1 MRITNNIILHNTSNN
16 INGNKIN
23 VDNLNNQMSSQ
34 KKIQRP
40 SEDPVIAIR
49 ALRLRSSLSEIDQYY
64 EKNIPDAES
73 WLDVTETAILN
84 MKDILTTIR
93 TQCEYG
99 ANDSLTTDN
108 RKTILTQLEKL
119 REQVYSEGNADYAGR
134 TVFTGY
140 RTNKKLTFMENE
152 LTTSYKISQK
162 LSYSSIEEHRYYGND
177 VEVPK
182 KDDILP
188 NPNPNPTPV
197 PDPVSATFDRIRLP
211 YDGIDSITVTDD
223 ITGDETAVAAN
234 GATVVI
240 DYSYEDANG
249 ATQTNGALT
258 VTIYDTYD
266 SWLAASG
273 NGVYEVA
280 ANGAVFIK
288 DTGELILG
296 TDASATLKSSKAEL
310 DFNYTKTGFDRGE
323 LRPEYYFNCT
333 NVTDPANHITYEK
346 YDAEGNEI
354 YQDINYMVAANQ
366 TITVN
371 TNASD
376 VFDASLGRDVDELID
391 AVQRSL
397 DANQTVEDIQAM
409 MKQEQYSSDECQ
421 AKLEEWLAAAQKE
434 ADYADDN
441 MQKLYN
447 SYIGKCDK
455 YLEKVNLALTEVG
468 SKGQSLEL
476 TKNRMSNQ
484 QTTIEELKST
494 NEDRDLSDIIIDY
507 TSAYT
512 AYQASLQAASMINQ
526 VTLLSYL

>member
-23 VDNLNNQMSSQ
+23 VDSLNNQMSSQ

-73 WLDVTETAILN
+73 WLDITETAIRN
-84 MKDILTTIR
+84 MKDIITDIR
-93 TQCEYG
+93 TQCVYG
-99 ANDSLTTDN
+99 AQDSLTTDN
-108 RKTILTQLEKL
+108 RNAILEQLQKL

-140 RTNKKLTFMENE
+140 RTNKKLTFLKDEQ
-152 LTTSYKISQK
+152 TTSYEISQK
-162 LSYSSIEEHRYYGND
+162 LSYSSIEEYRYYGND
-177 VEVPK
+177 VDVPGNEF
-182 KDDILP
+182 DIL
-188 NPNPNPTPV
+188 NGVIPNPT
-197 PDPVSATFDRIRLP
+197 SETFDRIRLP
-211 YDGIDSITVTDD
+211 YDGIDSITGKD
-223 ITGDETAVAAN
+223 GNPADETTPS
-234 GATVVI
+234 TVI
-240 DYSYEDANG
+240 GYSYVDAAG
-249 ATQTNGALT
+249 VTQTDGELT
-258 VTIYDTYD
+258 VTIYDTYE

-273 NGVYEVA
+273 NGTYEITDDQ
-280 ANGAVFIK
+280 AVFIR
-288 DTGELILG
+288 DTGELIFSQG
-296 TDASATLKSSKAEL
+296 AASTLKTGKAEL
-310 DFNYTKTGFDRGE
+310 DFNYAKTGFDSGE

-333 NVTDPANHITYEK
+333 DVTDPANPLIYEK
-346 YDAEGNEI
+346 FDAEGNEI
-354 YQDINYMVAANQ
+354 YQDINYVVAVNQ
-366 TITVN
+366 TLTVN
-371 TNASD
+371 TNASS

-397 DANQTVEDIQAM
+397 EANQKVEDIKNM
-409 MKQEQYSSDECQ
+409 MKQEQYASDAAQ

-447 SYIGKCDK
+447 SYIGKCDD
-455 YLEKVNLALTEVG
+455 YSEKVNLALTDVG

-476 TKNRMSNQ
+476 TKNRMSQQ
-484 QTTIEELKST
+484 QTTVEELKST

-512 AYQASLQAASMINQ
+512 AYQASLQAASQVNQ
-526 VTLLSYL
+526 VTLLNYL

>member
-73 WLDVTETAILN
+73 WLDVTETAMLN
-84 MKDILTTIR
+84 MKDIISSIR

-99 ANDSLTTDN
+99 ANDTLTTDN

-152 LTTSYKISQK
+152 LTTSYEISQK
-162 LSYSSIEEHRYYGND
+162 LSYSSIEEYRYYGND
-177 VEVPK
+177 VEVPGSEF
-182 KDDILP
+182 DIL
-188 NPNPNPTPV
+188 NGTI
-197 PDPVSATFDRIRLP
+197 PDPASATFDRIRLP
-211 YDGIDSITVTDD
+211 YGGIDSITGKD
-223 ITGDETAVAAN
+223 GNPADETTPS
-234 GATVVI
+234 TVI
-240 DYSYEDANG
+240 GYSYVDAAG
-249 ATQTNGALT
+249 VTQTDGELT
-258 VTIYDTYD
+258 VTIYDTYE

-273 NGVYEVA
+273 NGTYEIA
-280 ANGAVFIK
+280 DDEAVFIR

-296 TDASATLKSSKAEL
+296 KDASATLKSSKAEL
-310 DFNYTKTGFDRGE
+310 DFNYTKTGFDSGE

-333 NVTDPANHITYEK
+333 NVTDPANPITYEK
-346 YDAEGNEI
+346 YDADGNEI

-366 TITVN
+366 TLTVN

-397 DANQTVEDIQAM
+397 DANQKVEDIQAM
-409 MKQEQYSSDECQ
+409 MKQEQYASDECQ

-447 SYIGKCDK
+447 SYIGKCDE

-512 AYQASLQAASMINQ
+512 AYQGSLQAASMINQ

>member
-73 WLDVTETAILN
+73 WLDVTETAMLN
-84 MKDILTTIR
+84 MKDIISSIR

-99 ANDSLTTDN
+99 ANDTLTTDN

-162 LSYSSIEEHRYYGND
+162 LSYSSIEEYRYYGND
-177 VEVPK
+177 VEVPGSEF
-182 KDDILP
+182 DIL
-188 NPNPNPTPV
+188 NGTI
-197 PDPVSATFDRIRLP
+197 PDPASATFDRIRLP
-211 YDGIDSITVTDD
+211 YGGIDSITGKD
-223 ITGDETAVAAN
+223 GNPADETTPS
-234 GATVVI
+234 TVI
-240 DYSYEDANG
+240 GYSYVDAAG
-249 ATQTNGALT
+249 VTQTDGELT

-273 NGVYEVA
+273 NGTYEIA
-280 ANGAVFIK
+280 DDEAVFIR

-296 TDASATLKSSKAEL
+296 KDASATLKSGKAEL
-310 DFNYTKTGFDRGE
+310 DFNYTKTGFDSGE

-333 NVTDPANHITYEK
+333 NVTDPANPITYEK
-346 YDAEGNEI
+346 YDADGNEI

-366 TITVN
+366 TLTVN

-397 DANQTVEDIQAM
+397 DANQKVEDIQAM
-409 MKQEQYSSDECQ
+409 MKQEQYASDECQ

>member
-1 MRITNNIILHNTSNN
+1 MRITNNIILHNTSSN

-73 WLDVTETAILN
+73 WLDVTETAMLN
-84 MKDILTTIR
+84 MKDIISSIR

-99 ANDSLTTDN
+99 ANDTLTTDN

-182 KDDILP
+182 DIV
-188 NPNPNPTPV
+188 NNTI

-211 YDGIDSITVTDD
+211 YGGIDSITGTD
-223 ITGDETAVAAN
+223 IAGNDETAVAAD

-249 ATQTNGALT
+249 ATQTDGKLT
-258 VTIYDTYD
+258 VTIYDTYE

-273 NGVYEVA
+273 NGTYEIA
-280 ANGAVFIK
+280 DDEAVFIK

-296 TDASATLKSSKAEL
+296 TGASATLKSSKAEL
-310 DFNYTKTGFDRGE
+310 DFNYTKTGFDSGE

-333 NVTDPANHITYEK
+333 DVTDPDNPITYEK

-366 TITVN
+366 TLTVN

-376 VFDASLGRDVDELID
+376 VFDSALGRDVDELID

-397 DANQTVEDIQAM
+397 DANQKVEDIQAM
-409 MKQEQYSSDECQ
+409 MKQEQYSSDQWQ
-421 AKLEEWLAAAQKE
+421 ARLEEALAAAQKE

>member
-73 WLDVTETAILN
+73 WLDVTETAMLN
-84 MKDILTTIR
+84 MKDIINTIR

-99 ANDSLTTDN
+99 ANDTLTTDN

-140 RTNKKLTFMENE
+140 RTNKKLTFMGDEQ
-152 LTTSYKISQK
+152 TTSYEISQK
-162 LSYSSIEEHRYYGND
+162 LSYSSIEEYRYYGNE
-177 VEVPK
+177 VEVPGNVNAN
-182 KDDILP
+182 IL
-188 NPNPNPTPV
+188 
-197 PDPVSATFDRIRLP
+197 DPVSATFDRIRLP
-211 YDGIDSITVTDD
+211 YDGIDSITGTD
-223 ITGDETAVAAN
+223 GTAVAAN
-234 GATVVI
+234 GASAVI
-240 DYSYEDANG
+240 GYSYVNTAG
-249 ATQTNGALT
+249 VTQTDGALT

-280 ANGAVFIK
+280 ANGAVFIR

-296 TDASATLKSSKAEL
+296 TGTSATLKSGKAEL
-310 DFNYTKTGFDRGE
+310 DFNYTKTGFDSGE

-333 NVTDPANHITYEK
+333 DVTDPANHITYEK
-346 YDAEGNEI
+346 YDADGNEI

-366 TITVN
+366 TLTVN

-397 DANQTVEDIQAM
+397 DANQKVEDIQAM
-409 MKQEQYSSDECQ
+409 MKQEQYASDQWQ
-421 AKLEEWLAAAQKE
+421 AKLEEALAAAQKE

>member
-23 VDNLNNQMSSQ
+23 VDSLNNQMSSQ

-49 ALRLRSSLSEIDQYY
+49 ALRLRTSLSEIDQYY

-73 WLDVTETAILN
+73 WLDVTETAMLN
-84 MKDILTTIR
+84 MKNIISSIR

-99 ANDSLTTDN
+99 ANDTLTTDN

-152 LTTSYKISQK
+152 LTTSYEITQK
-162 LSYSSIEEHRYYGND
+162 LSYSSIEEYRYYGND
-177 VEVPK
+177 VEVPGSEF
-182 KDDILP
+182 DIL
-188 NPNPNPTPV
+188 NGTI
-197 PDPVSATFDRIRLP
+197 PDPASATFDRIRLP
-211 YDGIDSITVTDD
+211 YGGIDSITGKD
-223 ITGDETAVAAN
+223 GNPADETTPS
-234 GATVVI
+234 TVI
-240 DYSYEDANG
+240 GYSYVDAAG
-249 ATQTNGALT
+249 VTQTDGELT

-273 NGVYEVA
+273 NGTYEIA
-280 ANGAVFIK
+280 DDEAVFIR

-296 TDASATLKSSKAEL
+296 TDASAALKSSKAEL
-310 DFNYTKTGFDRGE
+310 DFNYTKTGFENGE

-333 NVTDPANHITYEK
+333 NVTDPANPITYEK
-346 YDAEGNEI
+346 YDADGNEI
-354 YQDINYMVAANQ
+354 YQDIDYMVAANQ
-366 TITVN
+366 TLTVN

-397 DANQTVEDIQAM
+397 DANQKVEDIQAM
-409 MKQEQYSSDECQ
+409 MKQEQYASDECQ
-421 AKLEEWLAAAQKE
+421 AKLEEWLAAAEKE

-447 SYIGKCDK
+447 SYIGKCDE

>member
-73 WLDVTETAILN
+73 WLDVTETAMLN
-84 MKDILTTIR
+84 MKDIISSIR

-99 ANDSLTTDN
+99 ANDALTTDN

-152 LTTSYKISQK
+152 LTTSYEISQK
-162 LSYSSIEEHRYYGND
+162 LSYSSIEEYRYYGND
-177 VEVPK
+177 VEVPGSEF
-182 KDDILP
+182 DIL
-188 NPNPNPTPV
+188 NGTI
-197 PDPVSATFDRIRLP
+197 PDPASATFDRIRLP
-211 YDGIDSITVTDD
+211 YGGIDSITGKD
-223 ITGDETAVAAN
+223 GNPADETTPS
-234 GATVVI
+234 TVI
-240 DYSYEDANG
+240 GYSYVDAAG
-249 ATQTNGALT
+249 VTQTDGELT

-273 NGVYEVA
+273 NGTYEIA
-280 ANGAVFIK
+280 DDEAVFIR

-296 TDASATLKSSKAEL
+296 KDASATLKSSKAEL
-310 DFNYTKTGFDRGE
+310 DFNYTKTGFDSGE

-333 NVTDPANHITYEK
+333 NVTDPANPITYEK
-346 YDAEGNEI
+346 YDADGNEI

-366 TITVN
+366 TLTVN

-397 DANQTVEDIQAM
+397 DANQKVEDIQAM
-409 MKQEQYSSDECQ
+409 MKQEQYASDECQ

-447 SYIGKCDK
+447 SYIGKCDE

-512 AYQASLQAASMINQ
+512 AYQGSLQAASMINQ

>member
-1 MRITNNIILHNTSNN
+1 MRITNNIILHNTSII

-23 VDNLNNQMSSQ
+23 VDTLNNQMSSQ

-73 WLDVTETAILN
+73 WLDVTETAMLN
-84 MKDILTTIR
+84 MKDIISSIR

-99 ANDSLTTDN
+99 ANDTLTTDN

-152 LTTSYKISQK
+152 LTTSYEISQK
-162 LSYSSIEEHRYYGND
+162 LSYSSIEEYRYYGND
-177 VEVPK
+177 VEVPGSEF
-182 KDDILP
+182 DIL
-188 NPNPNPTPV
+188 NGTI
-197 PDPVSATFDRIRLP
+197 PDPASATFDRIRLP
-211 YDGIDSITVTDD
+211 YGGIDSITGKD
-223 ITGDETAVAAN
+223 GNPADETTPS
-234 GATVVI
+234 TVI
-240 DYSYEDANG
+240 GYSYVDAAG
-249 ATQTNGALT
+249 VTQTDGELT

-273 NGVYEVA
+273 NGTYEIA
-280 ANGAVFIK
+280 DDEAVFIR

-296 TDASATLKSSKAEL
+296 KDASATLKSSKAEL
-310 DFNYTKTGFDRGE
+310 DFNYTKTGFDSGE

-333 NVTDPANHITYEK
+333 NVTDPANPITYEK
-346 YDAEGNEI
+346 YDADGNEI

-366 TITVN
+366 TLTVN

-397 DANQTVEDIQAM
+397 DANQKVEDIQAM
-409 MKQEQYSSDECQ
+409 MKQEQYASDECQ

-447 SYIGKCDK
+447 SYIGKCDE

-512 AYQASLQAASMINQ
+512 AYQGSLQAASMINQ

>member
-73 WLDVTETAILN
+73 WLDVTETAMLN
-84 MKDILTTIR
+84 MKDIISSIR

-99 ANDSLTTDN
+99 ANDTLTTDN

-152 LTTSYKISQK
+152 LTTSYEISQK
-162 LSYSSIEEHRYYGND
+162 LSYSSIEEYRYYGND
-177 VEVPK
+177 VEVPGSEF
-182 KDDILP
+182 DIL
-188 NPNPNPTPV
+188 NGTI
-197 PDPVSATFDRIRLP
+197 PDPASATFDRIRLP
-211 YDGIDSITVTDD
+211 YGGIDSITGID
-223 ITGDETAVAAN
+223 GNPADETTPS
-234 GATVVI
+234 TVI
-240 DYSYEDANG
+240 GYSYVDANG
-249 ATQTNGALT
+249 VTQTDGELT
-258 VTIYDTYD
+258 VTIYDTYE

-273 NGVYEVA
+273 NGTYEIA
-280 ANGAVFIK
+280 DDEAVFIR

-296 TDASATLKSSKAEL
+296 KDASATLKSSKAEL
-310 DFNYTKTGFDRGE
+310 DFNYTKTGFDSGE

-333 NVTDPANHITYEK
+333 NVTDPANPITYEK
-346 YDAEGNEI
+346 YDADGNEI

-366 TITVN
+366 TLTVN

-397 DANQTVEDIQAM
+397 DANQKVEDIQAM
-409 MKQEQYSSDECQ
+409 MKQEQYASDECQ

-447 SYIGKCDK
+447 SYIGKCDE